1 MGEGARVPSTAAE
14 EQRRTTVV
22 YLIEKVAHCHAQ
34 QKAKASGVPASLP
47 RGRSNV
53 AAKEPL
59 SPVSSPSPPSSSFF
73 FPFPSPSLSCSPS
86 IPSPPPSSAFLCF
99 SLRLDPPPTLL
110 PFPTWHVVSFIRKE
124 EKGWGAFKGG
134 DPENSP
140 GNSRVPP
147 ERGDRQMAS
156 SSATSCKRPGGRK
169 MKGSRGRRKAIN
181 ALPANRPCPV
191 VGTYNARGLPCT
203 CVGGEDILRKPHSW
217 PGETTGKKRNLLF
230 RAHRRCCE

>member
-1 MGEGARVPSTAAE
+1 MLYRGGREWGTGQGCQARLAE

-59 SPVSSPSPPSSSFF
+59 SPVSSSSPPSSSFF

-86 IPSPPPSSAFLCF
+86 IPPPPSSAFLCF

-124 EKGWGAFKGG
+124 EKGW
-134 DPENSP
+134 EH
-140 GNSRVPP
+140 
-147 ERGDRQMAS
+147 
-156 SSATSCKRPGGRK
+156 
-169 MKGSRGRRKAIN
+169 
-181 ALPANRPCPV
+181 
-191 VGTYNARGLPCT
+191 
-203 CVGGEDILRKPHSW
+203 LR
-217 PGETTGKKRNLLF
+217 GETPKIAPEIPESLPSAETAKWRPPLQPPARDQEEEK
-230 RAHRRCCE
+230 